1 MDSFYKTSRIVLI
14 LLLCFAVFPIVNAQT
29 IISEKNAQDLDLTI
43 IKKQISVTTSTSL
56 NEENGVFLSP
66 KAEFKISKGVK
77 YTIDTKLNIFQSRQL
92 FFGEGDVIFNTGSV
106 EHIDVTWF
114 GAKPNDKVSDVNAVQ
129 KAINTAIMSPGV
141 SVVYFPPGEYTIDRP
156 LLAMRKM
163 KRKKDHDFFNLT
175 LRGHQLAYNNPRGKK
190 GGVSV
195 LKADNE
201 IPFVLGIQAA
211 RGVHIENM
219 VFDGYIPS
227 KMDKEELVHKSSNEL
242 YKQDRF
248 APLSA
253 IVIDPFSPNKPKT
266 GGYKGMD
273 EFYNNNRSSSRVHI
287 EGSVIQNFPT
297 GIAFSPNGKTQQND
311 SAAITFTRF
320 NNLVNGIVI
329 CQAQSRNVV
338 VDNCD
343 FSLMK
348 FVFNTDDFG
357 EQQGVLPEVNNLKV
371 SGGVAWLYKANGNI
385 AYGHF
390 RNVYTEA
397 LYGIGYSVINKQPLN
412 FEGCV
417 FKFRSMTDPIKGNF
431 NPCILR
437 ADNASFTGCTF
448 LVGGGKKN
456 VEPLLI
462 DVNKATFVNCYFD
475 TYPINIGENL
485 KNKNEST
492 IINSGLRKN
501 KIKSTNWDKK
511 EFSSSKVMV
520 VNYDESSNKHFIKNN
535 LNYKKGDYIFGN
547 LTINIEPFNGESIYT
562 AIGKVLEVKNNRVYF
577 ESKYLE
583 KKKTMLEIF
592 QN

>member
-1 MDSFYKTSRIVLI
+1 MNSIYKTSKLI
-14 LLLCFAVFPIVNAQT
+14 FSLLLCVIFLNSINAQT
-29 IISEKNAQDLDLTI
+29 IISEKSAQALDLTI
-43 IKKQISVTTSTSL
+43 IKNKTIISTTTSL
-56 NEENGVFLSP
+56 NDSNGIYLGSKGVFV
-66 KAEFKISKGVK
+66 ISKGVK
-77 YTIDTKLNIFQSRQL
+77 LTIDTKLNVFQNRQI
-92 FFGEGDVIFNTGSV
+92 FFGEGTVLFNAGSV
-106 EHIDVTWF
+106 HQIDVTWF
-114 GAKPNDKVSDVNAVQ
+114 GAKPNDQISDVIPIQ

-141 SVVYFPPGEYTIDRP
+141 SVVYFPPGEYTIDSP

-163 KRKKDHDFFNLT
+163 KRGKDHDFFNLT
-175 LRGHQLAYNNPRGKK
+175 LRGHQFAYNNPRGKK

-195 LKADNE
+195 LKANNE

-211 RGVHIENM
+211 RGVHVENM

-227 KMDKEELVHKSSNEL
+227 KMSKEDLVHIESNKL

-253 IVIDPFSPNKPKT
+253 IVIDPFSLKKPIK
-266 GGYKGMD
+266 GGYNGMD
-273 EFYNNNRSSSRVHI
+273 EFYINKRSSSRIHI

-297 GIAFSPNGKTQQND
+297 GIAISPNGKTQQGD
-311 SAAITFTRF
+311 SVAITFTRF
-320 NNLVNGIVI
+320 NNLINGIVI
-329 CQAQSRNVV
+329 CQAQSRNIV

-448 LVGGGKKN
+448 LVGGGKNN
-456 VEPLLI
+456 VEPLLM
-462 DVNKATFVNCYFD
+462 DVKKATFVNCYFD
-475 TYPINIGENL
+475 TYPINIGGSL

-492 IINSGLRKN
+492 YINSGLRKN
-501 KIKSTNWDKK
+501 KIATTSWKSIEFNENKVVVIEYDTSKK
-511 EFSSSKVMV
+511 SF
-520 VNYDESSNKHFIKNN
+520 YFKNN
-535 LNYKKGDYIFGN
+535 FNFKKGEFIFGN
-547 LTINIEPFNGESIYT
+547 LTINKEPFKEKSIYT
-562 AIGKVLEVKNNRVYF
+562 AIGKVLDVKNNFVYF
-577 ESKYLE
+577 KSKYLE
-583 KKKTMLEIF
+583 KKKSLVEIIL
-592 QN
+592 N